1 MPVADFEEKE
11 FEIPL
16 YRELLASEFDLWT
29 PGQVLEGHLGFDG
42 ALRVAADYWEIVGRQ
57 PAPGVMLA
65 RYGLS
70 PILAKP
76 GELPDFSTN
85 LFLQV
90 KRPFEY
96 ESPPREVQAH
106 GLKAP
111 CWYFET
117 RQGDPPDEGQQA
129 ILERLEEHLRDRA
142 EVAYAGAAFAQKRR
156 LFSLQR
162 ERVLRHHTTFPTA
175 SNLKDHARWLYDAGG
190 AAGVAHSE
198 PERISGP
205 TLIERLQRIR
215 PQAGAPFSQRWAEYE
230 GKSLDVPA
238 DREEWIT
245 KRLHGLSDAVDEAL
259 GVLDEHGAA
268 IMAEVDG
275 AVRRVAGQRRDCQR
289 LVLRLA
295 LITTRLGITWLAI
308 GPRTTEQK
316 A

>member
-11 FEIPL
+11 FEFPL

-29 PGQVLEGHLGFDG
+29 PGQVLEGHLGFDA

-57 PAPGVMLA
+57 PAPGVRLA

-76 GELPDFSTN
+76 GELPDFSLN

-96 ESPPREVQAH
+96 ASPPREVQAH

-117 RQGDPPDEGQQA
+117 RHGDPPDEGQQA
-129 ILERLEEHLRDRA
+129 LLERIEEHLKGRA
-142 EVAYAGAAFAQKRR
+142 EVAYAGPAFAQKRR

-162 ERVLRHHTTFPTA
+162 DRVLRHHTTFPTP
-175 SNLKDHARWLYDAGG
+175 SSLKDHARWLYDAGG
-190 AAGVAHSE
+190 ADGVAHSE
-198 PERISGP
+198 PARVSGEA
-205 TLIERLQRIR
+205 LIERVQRNR

-230 GKSLDVPA
+230 GERIEVRS
-238 DREEWIT
+238 DREAWIT
-245 KRLHGLSDAVDEAL
+245 KGLQGLSDALDDAL
-259 GVLDEHGAA
+259 GVPDVVGAA
-268 IMAEVDG
+268 IAAEVDR

-295 LITTRLGITWLAI
+295 LITSRLGITWLAI
-308 GPRTTEQK
+308 GPRPTGHT